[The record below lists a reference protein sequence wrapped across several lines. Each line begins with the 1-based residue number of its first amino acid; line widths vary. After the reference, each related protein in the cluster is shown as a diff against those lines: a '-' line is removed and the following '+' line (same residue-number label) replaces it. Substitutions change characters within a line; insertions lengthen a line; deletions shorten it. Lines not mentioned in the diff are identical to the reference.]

1 VSVTWTSGYLQALA
15 GFVGLVAVGGLL
27 LYLET
32 RQRSRVASYALARR
46 MGLRRGTH
54 LRSLMGEL
62 IVLLGL
68 AFALGAALAYAAVQS
83 VYRLLDVDPNR
94 APPPLLTI
102 PILCIVLTA
111 AATML
116 VAVLAATI
124 GTRAVVLP
132 RAGIRV
138 PS

>member
-1 VSVTWTSGYLQALA
+1 
-15 GFVGLVAVGGLL
+15 
-27 LYLET
+27 
-32 RQRSRVASYALARR
+32 
-46 MGLRRGTH
+46 
-54 LRSLMGEL
+54 MGEL

-94 APPPLLTI
+94 APLPLLTI

>member
-1 VSVTWTSGYLQALA
+1 MSVTWTSGYLQALA

-54 LRSLMGEL
+54 LRSLMGEP

-102 PILCIVLTA
+102 PILHRSDCRRHDAGGGARGNDRDTGGRPA
-111 AATML
+111 A
-116 VAVLAATI
+116 
-124 GTRAVVLP
+124 GRD
-132 RAGIRV
+132 
-138 PS
+138 